1 LKTRLLGK
9 SGIRV
14 SEIGLGCWQL
24 GGDFGPVGEDRAQ
37 AILRE
42 ADENSISFWDTA
54 DVYGDG
60 LSELRI
66 ARHVEASKSRPV
78 IATKVGRHPRLYP
91 KGYTKENVRT
101 NIEGSARRLG
111 VDALDLVQLH
121 CVPPE
126 VLKAGDIIAWM
137 EDFQDQGLIRSFGA
151 SVETI
156 EEAIMAAQSPRMVS
170 LQIIFNIFRQDAI
183 ESLFP
188 LAEANDVGIIV
199 RLPLASGV
207 LSGKMTRD
215 QKFAETDHRHY
226 NRHGE
231 AFSVGE
237 TFFRSTVRISDRA
250 GARAEAAG
258 AGGDDDGPDGDALDS
273 RLPRRHYGDRRR
285 EPPGASRRECERER
299 PRAAIAAAASQARRV
314 LPPQGQT
321 RDPGPGLKARN
332 RRCRS
337 PRRRKAQRTRLSVCS
352 LDGDCGRPSGRAQ

>member
-24 GGDFGPVGEDRAQ
+24 GGDFGPVAEDRAQ

-66 ARHVEASKSRPV
+66 ARYVEASKSRPV

-126 VLKAGDIIAWM
+126 VLNAGDIIAWM

-156 EEAIMAAQSPRMVS
+156 EEAIVAAQSPRMAS

-188 LAEANDVGIIV
+188 FAEANDVGIIV

-215 QKFAETDHRHY
+215 RKFAETDHRHY

-237 TFFRSTVRISDRA
+237 TFSGVPF
-250 GARAEAAG
+250 EAAIERVQELKPLVPEG
-258 AGGDDDGPDGDALDS
+258 MTMAQMAMRWILDY
-273 RLPRRHYGDRRR
+273 PAVTTVIA
-285 EPPGASRRECERER
+285 GASRPEQVVEN
-299 PRAAIAAAASQARRV
+299 ASVSDLAP
-314 LPPQGQT
+314 LPPSLHG
-321 RDPGPGLKARN
+321 K
-332 RRCRS
+332 
-337 PRRRKAQRTRLSVCS
+337 LSDFYKREVKPAI
-352 LDGDCGRPSGRAQ
+352 LVPI

>member
-1 LKTRLLGK
+1 
-9 SGIRV
+9 
-14 SEIGLGCWQL
+14 
-24 GGDFGPVGEDRAQ
+24 
-37 AILRE
+37 
-42 ADENSISFWDTA
+42 
-54 DVYGDG
+54 
-60 LSELRI
+60 
-66 ARHVEASKSRPV
+66 
-78 IATKVGRHPRLYP
+78 
-91 KGYTKENVRT
+91 VRT

-126 VLKAGDIIAWM
+126 VLNAGDIIAWM

-156 EEAIMAAQSPRMVS
+156 EEAIVAAQSPRMVS

-215 QKFAETDHRHY
+215 RKFAETDHRHY

-237 TFFRSTVRISDRA
+237 TFSGVPF
-250 GARAEAAG
+250 EAAIERVQELKPLVPEG
-258 AGGDDDGPDGDALDS
+258 MTMAQMAMRWILDY
-273 RLPRRHYGDRRR
+273 PAVTTVIA
-285 EPPGASRRECERER
+285 GASRPEQVVEN
-299 PRAAIAAAASQARRV
+299 ASVSDLAP
-314 LPPQGQT
+314 LPPSLHG
-321 RDPGPGLKARN
+321 K
-332 RRCRS
+332 
-337 PRRRKAQRTRLSVCS
+337 LSDFYKREVKPAI
-352 LDGDCGRPSGRAQ
+352 LVPI